1 MVQTN
6 DQGQC
11 GEFSGLDN
19 LIIIKSAGEIPQLFL
34 RGRIMQV
41 SQPRTGLSKLNG
53 PRLFIFSSSY
63 YPSSGI
69 HWEKCRSSL
78 KNFLKLHKSEAHL
91 EICET

>member
-53 PRLFIFSSSY
+53 PRLFIFLQAIIRL
-63 YPSSGI
+63 PVFTG
-69 HWEKCRSSL
+69 RNVGL
-78 KNFLKLHKSEAHL
+78 R
-91 EICET
+91 